1 MSLEDLRP
9 KYLKDLLGQEKVK
22 KQLYISIEA
31 SKKNNTVFPHCCF
44 SGRKGI
50 GKTSVAQCMA
60 NELNV
65 PIEVCNG
72 ANLRNVRS
80 LLPYLARVRHNSI
93 LFCDEIHKCSPLVQT
108 YLLTVIEQ
116 FRYTVG
122 SQQDSITMELPRF
135 TFIGATTSTGLIL
148 DPLLNRFIYKYTLEN
163 YSVDDLTKIILVN
176 SRKLNLDIPE
186 NSAKIIAGTCR
197 GTGRTSVNRL
207 QWISDYMTTNGI
219 KQISPSE
226 VEKALAICGIAL
238 DGTEPDDRKYL
249 MKLQKL
255 GNASL
260 NTLASATG
268 IDVDTIQNNIEP
280 FLIEKGLIKKTT
292 KGRQLI

>member
-1 MSLEDLRP
+1 MLRP
-9 KYLKDLLGQEKVK
+9 QTLDEVQGQEKVK
-22 KQLYISIEA
+22 KQLRISINA
-31 SKKNNTVFPHCCF
+31 CKINNSTYPHSLF
-44 SGRKGI
+44 SGSKGI
-50 GKTSVAQCMA
+50 GKTTIAECMA

-80 LLPYLARVRHNSI
+80 LLPYLARVKQGSI

-108 YLLTVIEQ
+108 YLLTVVEQ

-122 SQQDSITMELPRF
+122 SQQDSITMELPQF

-148 DPLLNRFIYKYTLEN
+148 DPLLNRFVYRYALEN

-176 SRKLNLDIPE
+176 SKKLNLDIPQ

-219 KQISPSE
+219 KQISPTE

-249 MKLQKL
+249 AKLQKL
-255 GNASL
+255 GSASL

>member
-1 MSLEDLRP
+1 MLRP
-9 KYLKDLLGQEKVK
+9 QTLDEVQGQVKVK
-22 KQLYISIEA
+22 KQLRISINA
-31 SKKNNTVFPHCCF
+31 CKIKGTVYPHSLF
-44 SGRKGI
+44 SGNKGI
-50 GKTSVAQCMA
+50 GKTTIAECMA

-80 LLPYLARVRHNSI
+80 LLPYLARIGHGSI

-122 SQQDSITMELPRF
+122 SQQDSVTLELPEF

-148 DPLLNRFIYKYTLEN
+148 DPLLNRFVYKYALEN
-163 YSVDDLTKIILVN
+163 YSIEDLTKIILVN
-176 SRKLNLDIPE
+176 SKKLDLDIGE
-186 NSAKIIAGTCR
+186 DCAKIIAGTCR

-207 QWISDYMTTNGI
+207 QWISDYITSNA
-219 KQISPSE
+219 ISKLTPE
-226 VEKALAICGIAL
+226 ETLKALEICGISKN
-238 DGTEPDDRKYL
+238 GMEPDDRKYL
-249 MKLQKL
+249 LKLNEL
-255 GNASL
+255 GSASL

-268 IDVDTIQNNIEP
+268 IDPDTIQNNIEP

>member
-1 MSLEDLRP
+1 MLRP
-9 KYLKDLLGQEKVK
+9 QTLDEVQGQEKVK
-22 KQLYISIEA
+22 KQLRISINA
-31 SKKNNTVFPHCCF
+31 CKINNSTYPHSLF
-44 SGRKGI
+44 SGSKGI
-50 GKTSVAQCMA
+50 GKTTIAECMA

-80 LLPYLARVRHNSI
+80 LLPYLARVKQGSI

-108 YLLTVIEQ
+108 YLLTVVEQ

-122 SQQDSITMELPRF
+122 SQQDSITMELPQF

-148 DPLLNRFIYKYTLEN
+148 DPLLNRFVYRYALEN

-176 SRKLNLDIPE
+176 SQKLNLDIPQD
-186 NSAKIIAGTCR
+186 SAKIIAGTCR

-219 KQISPSE
+219 KQISPTE

-249 MKLQKL
+249 VKLQKL
-255 GNASL
+255 GSASL

>member
-1 MSLEDLRP
+1 MLRP
-9 KYLKDLLGQEKVK
+9 QTLDEVQGQVKVK
-22 KQLYISIEA
+22 KQLRISINA
-31 SKKNNTVFPHCCF
+31 SKIKGTVYPHCCF
-44 SGRKGI
+44 SGNKGI
-50 GKTSVAQCMA
+50 GKTTIAECMA

-80 LLPYLARVRHNSI
+80 LLPYLARIQHSSI
-93 LFCDEIHKCSPLVQT
+93 LFCDELHKCSPLVQT

-122 SQQDSITMELPRF
+122 SQQDSVTLELPEF

-148 DPLLNRFIYKYTLEN
+148 DPLLNRFIYKYALEN
-163 YSVDDLTKIILVN
+163 YSIEDLTQIILVN
-176 SRKLNLDIPE
+176 SKKLDLDIGE
-186 NSAKIIAGTCR
+186 DCAKIIAGTCR

-207 QWISDYMTTNGI
+207 QWISDYITSNSIGRLT
-219 KQISPSE
+219 PE
-226 VEKALAICGIAL
+226 ETLKALAICGVSA
-238 DGTEPDDRKYL
+238 DGMEPDDRKYL
-249 MKLQKL
+249 MKLNELKS
-255 GNASL
+255 ASL

>member
-1 MSLEDLRP
+1 MLRP
-9 KYLKDLLGQEKVK
+9 QTLDEVQGQEKVK
-22 KQLYISIEA
+22 KQLRISINA
-31 SKKNNTVFPHCCF
+31 SKINNSTYPHSLF
-44 SGRKGI
+44 SGSKGI
-50 GKTSVAQCMA
+50 GKTTIAECMA

-80 LLPYLARVRHNSI
+80 LLPYLARIKQGSI

-122 SQQDSITMELPRF
+122 SQQDSVTLELPTF

-148 DPLLNRFIYKYTLEN
+148 DPLLNRFIYKYALEN
-163 YSVDDLTKIILVN
+163 YSIADLTKIILIN
-176 SRKLNLDIPE
+176 SQKLNLDIPE

-219 KQISPSE
+219 KQISPTE

>member
-1 MSLEDLRP
+1 MLRP
-9 KYLKDLLGQEKVK
+9 QTLDEVQGQEKVK
-22 KQLYISIEA
+22 KQLRISINA
-31 SKKNNTVFPHCCF
+31 SKINNSTYPHSLF
-44 SGRKGI
+44 SGSKGI
-50 GKTSVAQCMA
+50 GKTTIAECMA

-80 LLPYLARVRHNSI
+80 LLPYLARINQGSI

-108 YLLTVIEQ
+108 YLLTVVEQ

-122 SQQDSITMELPRF
+122 TQQDSMTMELPQF

-148 DPLLNRFIYKYTLEN
+148 DPLLNRFVYRYALEN
-163 YSVDDLTKIILVN
+163 YSIDDLTKIILVN
-176 SRKLNLDIPE
+176 SKKLNLDIPQD
-186 NSAKIIAGTCR
+186 SAKIIAGTCR

-219 KQISPSE
+219 KQISPIE